1 MGGFEEGGFRLGIL
15 FHGLVVFA
23 HDVADHR
30 IGRQAGGFFKDEIT
44 GRGLSRAGEALPVF
58 EKEGGLILQ
67 KRVEFFVIIDGA
79 FEYLHIEVDLFGFP
93 AFVGLFP
100 FLLSRGEE
108 IDGEKQER
116 VENAGKPAGT
126 RLHGCALGQE

>member
-1 MGGFEEGGFRLGIL
+1 MGGLFKNEIAGF
-15 FHGLVVFA
+15 
-23 HDVADHR
+23 
-30 IGRQAGGFFKDEIT
+30 
-44 GRGLSRAGEALPVF
+44 GLSRAGEALPVF

>member
-1 MGGFEEGGFRLGIL
+1 MGGFEKGGFRLGIL

-44 GRGLSRAGEALPVF
+44 GRGLSRAGEALTVF
-58 EKEGGLILQ
+58 KEKGGLVLQ
-67 KRVEFFVIIDGA
+67 EWVEFFVIIDGT
-79 FEYLHIEVDLFGFP
+79 FEYLHVEVDLLGLP
-93 AFVGLFP
+93 AFIGLFL
-100 FLLSRGEE
+100 FLLSGGKE

-116 VENAGKPAGT
+116 VEDAGKPAGT
-126 RLHGCALGQE
+126 GLGGYALGQE

>member
-1 MGGFEEGGFRLGIL
+1 MILRIIGSADSWEASSRMRLLVSGCPVREGIARIRKGRRVDPSEEG
-15 FHGLVVFA
+15 
-23 HDVADHR
+23 
-30 IGRQAGGFFKDEIT
+30 
-44 GRGLSRAGEALPVF
+44 
-58 EKEGGLILQ
+58 
-67 KRVEFFVIIDGA
+67 RVFVIIDGA

-126 RLHGCALGQE
+126 RLHGVHWAKSNMKRTRRGNTLNG